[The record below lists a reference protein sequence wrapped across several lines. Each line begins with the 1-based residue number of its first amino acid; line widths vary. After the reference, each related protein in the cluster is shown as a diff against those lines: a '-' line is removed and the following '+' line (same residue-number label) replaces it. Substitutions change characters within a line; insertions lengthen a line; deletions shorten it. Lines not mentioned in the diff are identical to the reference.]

1 MTNHPEI
8 TLAGQTYRLGK
19 MPAMQQFHVSRKI
32 AALVPALAP
41 AFLAFKAADGAQSLE
56 DLLPKFQPFA
66 DALAT
71 MDDKAADDVV
81 GACLASVNRLQGGV
95 WAPVW
100 IASAQTL
107 AFDDMDVS
115 QLMPLVIRSIA
126 FNLGPFIQG
135 LLIGQIATEQPA
147 T

>member
-1 MTNHPEI
+1 VSTVEI
-8 TLAGQTYRLGK
+8 QLGGQTYRLGK

-41 AFLAFKAADGAQSLE
+41 AFLAFKAADGAQSFE
-56 DLLPKFQPFA
+56 ELLPKFQPFA

-81 GACLASVNRLQGGV
+81 GACLASVQRLQGGA